1 MLQLVHYPNN
11 QPQTSHKLKHVLQ
24 VPARSAS
31 APLSTGEGPG
41 VRPNARTTMPT
52 LPILPPALDEAQ
64 LRQLTADL
72 SANQLLWLSGY
83 FYGQATSGGAPVAAV
98 ATAPAVAETPAPK
111 LTILYGSHTGN
122 GKKVAQQAAA
132 AAKQRGLTAEVR
144 DMNDY
149 PARQLTQEQ
158 NLFVVVSTHG
168 EGEPPISAEELHQF
182 LNGPRA
188 PKLPNLR
195 FAVLAL
201 GDSSYLHFCQT
212 GKEFDQRLAELGG
225 TRLLDRVDADVD
237 YQTAASQW
245 VEAVLEQIAG
255 TTAPAAASG
264 APAVATAASGTAV
277 VVTAPSAHAPIKPL
291 THSLIA
297 EFTRENPWPARVLE
311 SIQLNGRG
319 STKETYHLELDLAG
333 SGLRFAPGD
342 ALAVRP
348 RNHDP
353 LVEEVLRA
361 ARLSDSA
368 PVQLGA
374 ESLPLAAALAS
385 RRELTVLTRDV
396 LERYA
401 ALAPHAELHGLLAD
415 TTRLQ
420 PYLYGRDVA
429 DLLTDFPT
437 DQLTAQLLADTL
449 RPLPSRAYSIAS
461 SLLAYPD
468 EVHLTVGAV
477 RYEAHGRRKQG
488 VCSSFL
494 ADRVAVGDEA
504 RVFVEHNEYF
514 KLPQN
519 PATDII
525 MVGAGTGIAPFRAFV
540 QERAEL
546 GATGRNWLL
555 FGNPHFTTDFLY
567 QAEWQQHLKK
577 GTLAKLDVA
586 FSRDQAEKIYVQDRL
601 LEKSRDVF
609 GWLENGAQLYVC
621 GDKNRLGGAVQT
633 ALAQVVQREAGVS
646 AEDAAAY
653 VKNLRKQRR
662 YLEDVY

>member
-1 MLQLVHYPNN
+1 M
-11 QPQTSHKLKHVLQ
+11 
-24 VPARSAS
+24 SAF
-31 APLSTGEGPG
+31 
-41 VRPNARTTMPT
+41 
-52 LPILPPALDEAQ
+52 PILPPHLDEAHLQ
-64 LRQLTADL
+64 QLTDKL
-72 SANQLLWLSGY
+72 SAQQLVWLSGY
-83 FYGQATSGGAPVAAV
+83 FYGQATSGGAAVAA
-98 ATAPAVAETPAPK
+98 AASAPAVAAAPVGK

-122 GKKVAQQAAA
+122 GKKVAQQAAEA
-132 AAKQRGLTAEVR
+132 ARQRGLTAEVR

-149 PARQLTQEQ
+149 PTRQLAQEQ
-158 NLFVVVSTHG
+158 NLFVIVSTHG

-182 LNGPRA
+182 ISGSRA
-188 PKLPNLR
+188 PKLPKLR

-201 GDSSYLHFCQT
+201 GDTSYLHFCQT
-212 GKEFDQRLAELGG
+212 GKDFDQRLADLGG

-237 YQTAASQW
+237 YQATASQW
-245 VEAVLEQIAG
+245 IEAALAELDGSAAG
-255 TTAPAAASG
+255 IKAETPVAAGASVPAASPQPVEIA
-264 APAVATAASGTAV
+264 AT
-277 VVTAPSAHAPIKPL
+277 
-291 THSLIA
+291 
-297 EFTRENPWPARVLE
+297 FTRENPWPARVLE
-311 SIQLNGRG
+311 SIRLNGRG
-319 STKETYHLELDLAG
+319 SDKETYHIELDLAG

-437 DQLTAQLLADTL
+437 DQLTAQTLADTL
-449 RPLPSRAYSIAS
+449 RPLPTRAYSIAS
-461 SLLAYPD
+461 SLLAHPD

-477 RYEAHGRRKQG
+477 RYEAHGRRKHG
-488 VCSSFL
+488 ACSSFL
-494 ADRVAVGDEA
+494 ADRVAVGEEV

-519 PATDII
+519 PGTDII
-525 MVGAGTGIAPFRAFV
+525 MIGAGTGIAPFRAFV
-540 QERAEL
+540 EERVEL

-567 QAEWQQHLKK
+567 QAEWQQHLKR
-577 GTLAKLDVA
+577 GSLAKLDVA
-586 FSRDQAEKIYVQDRL
+586 FSRDQTEKIYVQDRL
-601 LEKSRDVF
+601 LENSREVF
-609 GWLENGAQLYVC
+609 GWLENGAQFYVC

-633 ALAQVVQREAGVS
+633 ALAQVVQKEAGLS

>member
-1 MLQLVHYPNN
+1 M
-11 QPQTSHKLKHVLQ
+11 
-24 VPARSAS
+24 SAF
-31 APLSTGEGPG
+31 
-41 VRPNARTTMPT
+41 
-52 LPILPPALDEAQ
+52 PILPPHLDEAHLQ
-64 LRQLTADL
+64 QLTEKL
-72 SANQLLWLSGY
+72 SAQQLVWLSGY
-83 FYGQATSGGAPVAAV
+83 FYGQATSGGAAVAAV
-98 ATAPAVAETPAPK
+98 APAPAVAAASAEK

-122 GKKVAQQAAA
+122 GKKVAQQAAK
-132 AAKQRGLTAEVR
+132 AAKQRGLAAEVR

-149 PARQLTQEQ
+149 PTRQLAQEQ
-158 NLFVVVSTHG
+158 NLLVIVSTHG
-168 EGEPPISAEELHQF
+168 EGEPPMSAEELHQF
-182 LNGPRA
+182 INGPRA
-188 PKLPNLR
+188 PKLPKLR

-201 GDSSYLHFCQT
+201 GDTSYLHFCQT
-212 GKEFDQRLAELGG
+212 GKDFDQRLAELGG

-245 VEAVLEQIAG
+245 IDAVLEESAG
-255 TTAPAAASG
+255 AAGNNPKAPVAAGASVSVVSAQPVETVTT
-264 APAVATAASGTAV
+264 
-277 VVTAPSAHAPIKPL
+277 
-291 THSLIA
+291 
-297 EFTRENPWPARVLE
+297 FTRENPWSARVLE

-319 STKETYHLELDLAG
+319 SDKETYHLELDLAG

-342 ALAVRP
+342 ALAVRSI
-348 RNHDP
+348 NHDP

-368 PVQLGA
+368 PVQLGN

-401 ALAPHAELHGLLAD
+401 ALAPHAELHSLLAD

-437 DQLTAQLLADTL
+437 DQLTAQALADTL
-449 RPLPSRAYSIAS
+449 RPLPTRAYSIAS
-461 SLLAYPD
+461 SLLTHPD

-525 MVGAGTGIAPFRAFV
+525 MIGAGTGIAPFRAFV
-540 QERAEL
+540 EERVEL
-546 GATGRNWLL
+546 GAPGRNWLL

-567 QAEWQQHLKK
+567 QTEWQQHLKK
-577 GTLAKLDVA
+577 GGLAKLDVA
-586 FSRDQAEKIYVQDRL
+586 FSRDQAEKVYVQDRL
-601 LEKSRDVF
+601 LENSRDVF

-621 GDKNRLGGAVQT
+621 GDKTRLGGAVQT
-633 ALAQVVQREAGVS
+633 ALAQVVQKEAGLS
-646 AEDAAAY
+646 AEDATAY

>member
-1 MLQLVHYPNN
+1 M
-11 QPQTSHKLKHVLQ
+11 S
-24 VPARSAS
+24 
-31 APLSTGEGPG
+31 
-41 VRPNARTTMPT
+41 T
-52 LPILPPALDEAQ
+52 LPTLPPALDEAQ
-64 LRQLTADL
+64 LQQLTANL

-83 FYGQATSGGAPVAAV
+83 FYGQATGGGATVAAV
-98 ATAPAVAETPAPK
+98 APAPAVAVAPAGK

-122 GKKVAQQAAA
+122 SKKVAQQAAEA
-132 AAKQRGLTAEVR
+132 ARQRGLTPEVR

-149 PARQLTQEQ
+149 PTRQLAQEQ
-158 NLFVVVSTHG
+158 NLLVVVSTHG
-168 EGEPPISAEELHQF
+168 EGEPPIAAEELHQF
-182 LNGPRA
+182 LKGPRA
-188 PKLPNLR
+188 PKLPKLR

-212 GKEFDQRLAELGG
+212 GKDFDQRLAELGG

-245 VEAVLEQIAG
+245 VEAALNQLAG
-255 TTAPAAASG
+255 TTETA
-264 APAVATAASGTAV
+264 ATAGASATAV
-277 VVTAPSAHAPIKPL
+277 SVGAAHSPIQPSTYSP
-291 THSLIA
+291 IA
-297 EFTRENPWPARVLE
+297 EYTRENPWPARVLE

-319 STKETYHLELDLAG
+319 SDKETYHIELDLAG
-333 SGLRFAPGD
+333 SGLQYAPGD

-401 ALAPHAELHGLLAD
+401 TLAPHAELRGLLAD

-437 DQLTAQLLADTL
+437 DQLTAQTLADTL
-449 RPLPSRAYSIAS
+449 RPLPTRAYSIAS
-461 SLLAYPD
+461 SLLTHPD

-494 ADRVAVGDEA
+494 ADRVAVGDEV

-514 KLPQN
+514 KLPAN

-525 MVGAGTGIAPFRAFV
+525 MIGAGTGIAPFRAFV
-540 QERAEL
+540 EERVEL
-546 GATGRNWLL
+546 GAAGRNWLL

-567 QAEWQQHLKK
+567 QTEWQQHLKK
-577 GTLAKLDVA
+577 GGLARLDVA

-601 LEKSRDVF
+601 LENSREVF
-609 GWLENGAQLYVC
+609 GWLESGAQLYVC

-633 ALAQVVQREAGVS
+633 ALTQVVQREAGLS
-646 AEDAAAY
+646 ADDAAAY

>member
-1 MLQLVHYPNN
+1 
-11 QPQTSHKLKHVLQ
+11 
-24 VPARSAS
+24 
-31 APLSTGEGPG
+31 
-41 VRPNARTTMPT
+41 MPT
-52 LPILPPALDEAQ
+52 LPILPPALDESQ
-64 LRQLTADL
+64 LQQLTANL
-72 SANQLLWLSGY
+72 SAHQLLWLSGY
-83 FYGQATSGGAPVAAV
+83 FYGQATGDAQAASVSAVASAAV
-98 ATAPAVAETPAPK
+98 ASDARK

-122 GKKVAQQAAA
+122 GKKVAQQAAEA
-132 AAKQRGLTAEVR
+132 ARQRGITAEVR

-149 PARQLTQEQ
+149 PARQLAQEQ
-158 NLFVVVSTHG
+158 RLLVIVSTHG
-168 EGEPPISAEELHQF
+168 EGEPPIAAEELHQF

-201 GDSSYLHFCQT
+201 GDRSYLHFCQT
-212 GKEFDQRLAELGG
+212 GREFDHRLADLGG
-225 TRLLDRVDADVD
+225 TRLLGRAEADVD
-237 YQTAASQW
+237 FQPVASQW
-245 VEAVLEQIAG
+245 IEAALEKIAG
-255 TTAPAAASG
+255 GTAPVAAVPPTTAAPAAAFAALAS
-264 APAVATAASGTAV
+264 AASV
-277 VVTAPSAHAPIKPL
+277 SAASATSHSPAQPL
-291 THSLIA
+291 IHSA
-297 EFTRENPWPARVLE
+297 SAQFTRENPWPARVLE

-342 ALAVRP
+342 ALAVRAI
-348 RNHDP
+348 NHDP

-415 TTRLQ
+415 TKRLQ

-437 DQLTAQLLADTL
+437 DQLTAQALADTL

-461 SLLAYPD
+461 SLLAHPD

-488 VCSSFL
+488 MCSSFL
-494 ADRVAVGDEA
+494 ADRVALGDEV
-504 RVFVEHNEYF
+504 RVFVEPNEYF
-514 KLPQN
+514 KLPHN
-519 PATDII
+519 PDTDII

-540 QERAEL
+540 EERVEL

-567 QAEWQQHLKK
+567 QAEWQQHLKR
-577 GTLAKLDVA
+577 GGLARLDVA

-601 LEKSRDVF
+601 LENSREVF
-609 GWLENGAQLYVC
+609 AWLENGAQLYVC
-621 GDKNRLGGAVQT
+621 GDKNRLGGAVQA
-633 ALAQVVQREAGVS
+633 ALAQVAQREARLS

-653 VKNLRKQRR
+653 VKNLRRQRR

>member
-1 MLQLVHYPNN
+1 LSAQQLV
-11 QPQTSHKLKHVLQ
+11 
-24 VPARSAS
+24 
-31 APLSTGEGPG
+31 
-41 VRPNARTTMPT
+41 
-52 LPILPPALDEAQ
+52 
-64 LRQLTADL
+64 
-72 SANQLLWLSGY
+72 WLSGY
-83 FYGQATSGGAPVAAV
+83 FYGQATGGGAAVAAV
-98 ATAPAVAETPAPK
+98 ASAPTEAAARVEK

-122 GKKVAQQAAA
+122 GKKVAQQAAEA
-132 AAKQRGLTAEVR
+132 ARQRGLPAEVR

-149 PARQLTQEQ
+149 PTRQLAQEQ
-158 NLFVVVSTHG
+158 NLLVIVSTHG
-168 EGEPPISAEELHQF
+168 EGEPPMAAEELHQF
-182 LNGPRA
+182 IRGSRA
-188 PKLPNLR
+188 TKLPKLR
-195 FAVLAL
+195 FAVLSL

-212 GKEFDQRLAELGG
+212 GKDFDQQLATLGG
-225 TRLLDRVDADVD
+225 TRLLDRVDTDVD
-237 YQTAASQW
+237 YQAAASQW
-245 VEAVLEQIAG
+245 IEDVLAKIAG
-255 TTAPAAASG
+255 
-264 APAVATAASGTAV
+264 ATAAETGVTSTASV
-277 VVTAPSAHAPIKPL
+277 ASEAGVTASVTQPLSPS
-291 THSLIA
+291 
-297 EFTRENPWPARVLE
+297 FTRENPWPARVLE

-319 STKETYHLELDLAG
+319 SDKETYHIELDLAG
-333 SGLRFAPGD
+333 SGLQYAPGD

-401 ALAPHAELHGLLAD
+401 ILAPHAELQGLLAD
-415 TTRLQ
+415 TSRLQ

-449 RPLPSRAYSIAS
+449 RPLPTRAYSIAS
-461 SLLAYPD
+461 SLLTHPD

-477 RYEAHGRRKQG
+477 RYEAHGRSKHG
-488 VCSSFL
+488 ACSSFL

-519 PATDII
+519 PGTDII

-540 QERAEL
+540 EERVEL
-546 GATGRNWLL
+546 GAAGRNWLL

-577 GTLAKLDVA
+577 GSLAKLDVA

-601 LEKSRDVF
+601 LESSRDVF

-621 GDKNRLGGAVQT
+621 GDKTRLGSAVQA
-633 ALAQVVQREAGVS
+633 ALTQVVQKEAGLS

>member
-1 MLQLVHYPNN
+1 M
-11 QPQTSHKLKHVLQ
+11 
-24 VPARSAS
+24 SAF
-31 APLSTGEGPG
+31 
-41 VRPNARTTMPT
+41 
-52 LPILPPALDEAQ
+52 PILPPHLDEAHLQQ
-64 LRQLTADL
+64 LSTGL
-72 SANQLLWLSGY
+72 SAQQLVWLSGY
-83 FYGQATSGGAPVAAV
+83 FYGQATSGGAAVAAV
-98 ATAPAVAETPAPK
+98 APVPAGAVIPVEK

-122 GKKVAQQAAA
+122 GKKVAQQAAE
-132 AAKQRGLTAEVR
+132 AAKLRGLAAEVR

-149 PARQLTQEQ
+149 PTRQLAHEQ
-158 NLFVVVSTHG
+158 NLLVIVSTHG
-168 EGEPPISAEELHQF
+168 EGEPPISAEEMHQF
-182 LNGPRA
+182 ISGSRA
-188 PKLPNLR
+188 PKLPKLR

-201 GDSSYLHFCQT
+201 GDTSYLHFCQT
-212 GKEFDQRLAELGG
+212 GKDFDQQLATLGG

-237 YQTAASQW
+237 YQAPTNQWIEAALAKIADPTA
-245 VEAVLEQIAG
+245 
-255 TTAPAAASG
+255 TAPEFEGAKAAAVSSG
-264 APAVATAASGTAV
+264 ASIASSANSPIH
-277 VVTAPSAHAPIKPL
+277 PSI
-291 THSLIA
+291 HSPIA

-319 STKETYHLELDLAG
+319 SDKETYHLELDLAG

-361 ARLSDSA
+361 SRLSDSA

-374 ESLPLAAALAS
+374 ESLPLATALAS

-401 ALAPHAELHGLLAD
+401 ALAPHAELQGLLAD

-449 RPLPSRAYSIAS
+449 RPLPTRAYSIAS
-461 SLLAYPD
+461 SLLTHPD

-477 RYEAHGRRKQG
+477 RYEAHGRRKHG
-488 VCSSFL
+488 ACSSFL

-519 PATDII
+519 PGTDII

-540 QERAEL
+540 EERVEL
-546 GATGRNWLL
+546 GAPGRNWLL

-567 QAEWQQHLKK
+567 QAEWQQHLKR
-577 GTLAKLDVA
+577 GGLTKLDVA

-601 LEKSRDVF
+601 LESSRDVF
-609 GWLENGAQLYVC
+609 GWLENGAQFYVC

-633 ALAQVVQREAGVS
+633 ALTQVVQKEAGLS

>member
-1 MLQLVHYPNN
+1 M
-11 QPQTSHKLKHVLQ
+11 
-24 VPARSAS
+24 SAF
-31 APLSTGEGPG
+31 
-41 VRPNARTTMPT
+41 
-52 LPILPPALDEAQ
+52 PILPPHLDEAHLQ
-64 LRQLTADL
+64 QLTEKL
-72 SANQLLWLSGY
+72 SAQQLVWLSGY
-83 FYGQATSGGAPVAAV
+83 FYGQATSGGAAVAAV
-98 ATAPAVAETPAPK
+98 APAPAVAAPVEK

-122 GKKVAQQAAA
+122 GKKVAQQAAE

-149 PARQLTQEQ
+149 PTRQLAQEQ
-158 NLFVVVSTHG
+158 NLLIIVSTHG

-182 LNGPRA
+182 INGSRA
-188 PKLPNLR
+188 PKLPKLR

-201 GDSSYLHFCQT
+201 GDTSYLHFCQT
-212 GKEFDQRLAELGG
+212 GKDFDQRLAELGG

-237 YQTAASQW
+237 YQDAASQW
-245 VEAVLEQIAG
+245 IEAALEKIAGTAASNAENPIAAGASVSAVSLQPVEAV
-255 TTAPAAASG
+255 
-264 APAVATAASGTAV
+264 AT
-277 VVTAPSAHAPIKPL
+277 
-291 THSLIA
+291 
-297 EFTRENPWPARVLE
+297 FTRENPWPARVLE

-319 STKETYHLELDLAG
+319 SDKETYHIELDLAG
-333 SGLRFAPGD
+333 SGLQYAPGD
-342 ALAVRP
+342 ALAVRSI
-348 RNHDP
+348 NHDP

-385 RRELTVLTRDV
+385 GRELTVLTRDV

-437 DQLTAQLLADTL
+437 DQLTAQALADTL
-449 RPLPSRAYSIAS
+449 RPLPTRAYSIAS
-461 SLLAYPD
+461 SLLAHPD

-477 RYEAHGRRKQG
+477 RYEAHGRRKHG

-494 ADRVAVGDEA
+494 ADRVAVGDEV

-525 MVGAGTGIAPFRAFV
+525 MIGAGTGIAPFRAFV
-540 QERAEL
+540 EERVEL

-567 QAEWQQHLKK
+567 QAEWQQHLKR
-577 GTLAKLDVA
+577 GGLARFDVA
-586 FSRDQAEKIYVQDRL
+586 FSRDQTEKVYVQDRL
-601 LEKSRDVF
+601 LENSREVF
-609 GWLENGAQLYVC
+609 SWLENGAQFYVC

-633 ALAQVVQREAGVS
+633 ALTQVVQQEAGLS

-653 VKNLRKQRR
+653 VKSLRKQRR

>member
-1 MLQLVHYPNN
+1 
-11 QPQTSHKLKHVLQ
+11 
-24 VPARSAS
+24 
-31 APLSTGEGPG
+31 
-41 VRPNARTTMPT
+41 MPT
-52 LPILPPALDEAQ
+52 LPILSPALDEAQ
-64 LRQLTADL
+64 LQQLTANL

-83 FYGQATSGGAPVAAV
+83 FYGQATGGTQAV
-98 ATAPAVAETPAPK
+98 AAPAVASPAAAPDAQK

-122 GKKVAQQAAA
+122 GKKIAQQAAESA
-132 AAKQRGLTAEVR
+132 RQRGLAPEVR

-149 PARQLTQEQ
+149 PTRQLAQEQ
-158 NLFVVVSTHG
+158 NLLIVVSTHG
-168 EGEPPISAEELHQF
+168 EGEPPIAAEELHQF
-182 LNGPRA
+182 LSGSRA
-188 PKLPNLR
+188 PKLPKLR

-201 GDSSYLHFCQT
+201 GDTSYLHFCQT
-212 GKEFDQRLAELGG
+212 GKEFDQRLADLGG

-237 YQTAASQW
+237 YQSAASQW
-245 VEAVLEQIAG
+245 IEAALEKIAG
-255 TTAPAAASG
+255 TAGSNPETPVAAGASV
-264 APAVATAASGTAV
+264 AAVSPQPTEATAT
-277 VVTAPSAHAPIKPL
+277 T
-291 THSLIA
+291 
-297 EFTRENPWPARVLE
+297 FTRENPWPARVLE

-319 STKETYHLELDLAG
+319 SHKETYHLELDLAG

-374 ESLPLAAALAS
+374 ESLPLAAALAN

-415 TTRLQ
+415 TARLQ

-461 SLLAYPD
+461 SLLAHPD

-494 ADRVAVGDEA
+494 ADRVAVGDEV

-540 QERAEL
+540 HERVEL
-546 GATGRNWLL
+546 GATGRSWLL

-567 QAEWQQHLKK
+567 QAEWQQQLKK
-577 GTLAKLDVA
+577 GGLSKLDVA

-601 LEKSRDVF
+601 LENSCDVF

-621 GDKNRLGGAVQT
+621 GDKNRLGGAVLA
-633 ALAQVVQREAGVS
+633 ALVQVVQREAGLS